1 MFNRWHAI
9 VQQPLNLLADKD
21 AMVGQQC
28 MVYKWRGSSY
38 SRRSRN
44 FSHFGARRGRL
55 TNMAVAA
62 FCKKLFLSRLKE
74 AQWRQTALFGYL
86 KI

>member
-9 VQQPLNLLADKD
+9 VKQPLNLLADKD
-21 AMVGQQC
+21 AMKSASVWSTNGEA
-28 MVYKWRGSSY
+28 SSY
-38 SRRSRN
+38 SRRSLN